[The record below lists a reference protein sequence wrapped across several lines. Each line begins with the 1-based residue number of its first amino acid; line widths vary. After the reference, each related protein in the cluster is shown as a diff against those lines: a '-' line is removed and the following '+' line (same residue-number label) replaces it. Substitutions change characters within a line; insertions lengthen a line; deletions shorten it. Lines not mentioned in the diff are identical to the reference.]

1 MSGNRRYPT
10 LALVGLDR
18 HVSAVADHPRVTE
31 TTGERPGEAIPDDTQ
46 TSVTTAGPPARPD
59 SALTPALT
67 GPVAGPAGRVLPIGA
82 EAAVAPELLR
92 RLLEAEQAGQGAYA
106 ANGDRARF
114 ADTRRWMTWCAERR
128 VCPLPAAPGDVATFL
143 REHAATCRPAT
154 LARWASTIAF
164 RHRQAGVADPTKTEP
179 VRLALRAIRRS
190 AAAGVGPAA
199 ATSADESAAASP
211 GAERA
216 SLPGG
221 QRQALALRQATV
233 RRIEDVLARR
243 AAGGPPPLADL
254 RDIALLRVARD
265 LLARRS
271 ELVALNVADVQDAD
285 TGDGSGT
292 ALIRR
297 SKTDQEGEGAVG
309 YLAPETMSALRAW
322 LTAAGVTRGPLFR
335 AVNRHGQVGTRAL
348 GADDVARRFKRL
360 AAVAGL
366 DPTQVSGH
374 SARVGMA
381 QDLVG
386 AGFGLPEI
394 LQAGRWKTATMVAR
408 YARAQAARH
417 GAVARFHEGGR
428 RDDPA
433 SSFARRETSS

>member
-1 MSGNRRYPT
+1 MR
-10 LALVGLDR
+10 A
-18 HVSAVADHPRVTE
+18 
-31 TTGERPGEAIPDDTQ
+31 
-46 TSVTTAGPPARPD
+46 
-59 SALTPALT
+59 T
-67 GPVAGPAGRVLPIGA
+67 GPVIQILPVDT
-82 EAAVAPELLR
+82 AAVVHPDLLR

-106 ANGDRARF
+106 ANGDRARV
-114 ADTRRWMTWCAERR
+114 ADTRRWVAWCAERGC
-128 VCPLPAAPGDVATFL
+128 CPLPASPGDVATYL

-164 RHRQAGVADPTKTEP
+164 RHRQADVADPTKTEP
-179 VRLALRAIRRS
+179 VRLALRAIRRG
-190 AAAGVGPAA
+190 AAGVSEARTRAGTPKGGTAGA
-199 ATSADESAAASP
+199 DDSQSAPSIQSP
-211 GAERA
+211 PTGGA
-216 SLPGG
+216 
-221 QRQALALRQATV
+221 QRQALALREATV

-243 AAGGPPPLADL
+243 AAGGPLPLGDL
-254 RDIALLRVARD
+254 RDLAMLRVARD

-271 ELVALNVADVQDAD
+271 ELVALTVADVHEAD
-285 TGDGSGT
+285 GGDGSGT

-309 YLAPETMSALRAW
+309 YLAPETMGALRAW
-322 LTAAGVTRGPLFR
+322 LAAAGITRGPLFR
-335 AVNRHGQVGTRAL
+335 AVNRHGQVAARAL
-348 GADDVARRFKRL
+348 GADDVSRRFKRL
-360 AAVAGL
+360 AALAGL

-417 GAVARFHEGGR
+417 GAVARFHQGASR
-428 RDDPA
+428 RDEA
-433 SSFARRETSS
+433 GSFARRETPA